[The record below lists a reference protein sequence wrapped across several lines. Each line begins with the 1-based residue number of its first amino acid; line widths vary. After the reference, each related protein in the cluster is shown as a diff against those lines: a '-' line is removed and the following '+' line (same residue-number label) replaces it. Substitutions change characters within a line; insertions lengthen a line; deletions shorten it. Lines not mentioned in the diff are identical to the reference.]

1 MKNDN
6 FWLLLI
12 NAIDN
17 LGIMAAWTILAI
29 FFNKWWIALF
39 AILCFTSIKVRT
51 KRKKKK
57 MSDRKFIRGAMRA
70 YARKHD
76 IKESKYIRTM
86 FDRLQVNKY
95 GATRR
100 KINQAKATTPKRLWR
115 LRVAS
120 VLEK

>member
-12 NAIDN
+12 NAIGN

-51 KRKKKK
+51 IHK
-57 MSDRKFIRGAMRA
+57 D
-70 YARKHD
+70 
-76 IKESKYIRTM
+76 KEE
-86 FDRLQVNKY
+86 Q
-95 GATRR
+95 
-100 KINQAKATTPKRLWR
+100 
-115 LRVAS
+115 
-120 VLEK
+120 E

>member
-39 AILCFTSIKVRT
+39 AILCLTSIKVED
-51 KRKKKK
+51 K
-57 MSDRKFIRGAMRA
+57 DEEEQG
-70 YARKHD
+70 
-76 IKESKYIRTM
+76 
-86 FDRLQVNKY
+86 
-95 GATRR
+95 
-100 KINQAKATTPKRLWR
+100 
-115 LRVAS
+115 
-120 VLEK
+120 

>member
-12 NAIDN
+12 NVIDN

-51 KRKKKK
+51 NNTEVKNDEHQ
-57 MSDRKFIRGAMRA
+57 SDM
-70 YARKHD
+70 
-76 IKESKYIRTM
+76 
-86 FDRLQVNKY
+86 
-95 GATRR
+95 
-100 KINQAKATTPKRLWR
+100 
-115 LRVAS
+115 
-120 VLEK
+120 

>member
-6 FWLLLI
+6 FWLLLV

-51 KRKKKK
+51 NNTEVKKDEHQ
-57 MSDRKFIRGAMRA
+57 SDM
-70 YARKHD
+70 
-76 IKESKYIRTM
+76 
-86 FDRLQVNKY
+86 
-95 GATRR
+95 
-100 KINQAKATTPKRLWR
+100 
-115 LRVAS
+115 
-120 VLEK
+120 

>member
-51 KRKKKK
+51 NNTEVKKDEQQ
-57 MSDRKFIRGAMRA
+57 SD
-70 YARKHD
+70 
-76 IKESKYIRTM
+76 
-86 FDRLQVNKY
+86 V
-95 GATRR
+95 
-100 KINQAKATTPKRLWR
+100 
-115 LRVAS
+115 
-120 VLEK
+120 